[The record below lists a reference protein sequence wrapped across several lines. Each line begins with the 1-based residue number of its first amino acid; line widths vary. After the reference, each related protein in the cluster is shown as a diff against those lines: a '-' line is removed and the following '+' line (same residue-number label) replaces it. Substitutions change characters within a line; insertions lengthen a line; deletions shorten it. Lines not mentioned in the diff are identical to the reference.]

1 MWKDF
6 FYYSK
11 SERRA
16 VYVLLVLIT
25 LLVIG
30 IVSVPER
37 SVPLAENQLQVDSVV
52 VRKENKESKE
62 VPMTLFLFDPNVA
75 DSAELSDLGL
85 SPFVVRNILKY
96 REKGGRFPTP
106 EFMGRIYGLSEDKY
120 KELEPYIQISESFL
134 PKKKEKTLVK
144 EYKKSEKKDTMV
156 SVQRIVK
163 YPEGT
168 LVDINRADTIELQ
181 KIPGIGSGISKLIV
195 AYRNRLGGF
204 YALEQLLEVKF
215 VTSDMLKWFKLEDE
229 IQRKIDIN
237 KVGLEELRAHPYLNF
252 YQAKVIVEHRR
263 KKGPIKSLSQLALYE
278 EFAEKDLNRLS
289 AYISFD

>member
-1 MWKDF
+1 
-6 FYYSK
+6 
-11 SERRA
+11 
-16 VYVLLVLIT
+16 
-25 LLVIG
+25 
-30 IVSVPER
+30 
-37 SVPLAENQLQVDSVV
+37 
-52 VRKENKESKE
+52 
-62 VPMTLFLFDPNVA
+62 
-75 DSAELSDLGL
+75 
-85 SPFVVRNILKY
+85 
-96 REKGGRFPTP
+96 
-106 EFMGRIYGLSEDKY
+106 MGRIYGLSEDKY

-144 EYKKSEKKDTMV
+144 EYKKTEKKDTMV
-156 SVQRIVK
+156 SVRRIVK

-278 EFAEKDLNRLS
+278 EFTEKDLERLS

>member
-1 MWKDF
+1 
-6 FYYSK
+6 
-11 SERRA
+11 
-16 VYVLLVLIT
+16 V
-25 LLVIG
+25 
-30 IVSVPER
+30 
-37 SVPLAENQLQVDSVV
+37 NQLQVDSVV
-52 VRKENKESKE
+52 VRKGNKESKE

-85 SPFVVRNILKY
+85 SPFVVRNILNY

-106 EFMGRIYGLSEDKY
+106 ESMERIYGLSEDKY

-229 IQRKIDIN
+229 IQRKMDIN

-278 EFAEKDLNRLS
+278 EFTEKDLERLS

>member
-52 VRKENKESKE
+52 VRKGNKESKE

-106 EFMGRIYGLSEDKY
+106 ESMGRIYGLSEDKY

-134 PKKKEKTLVK
+134 PKKKEKTLVRNIRN
-144 EYKKSEKKDTMV
+144 
-156 SVQRIVK
+156 QRRRI
-163 YPEGT
+163 
-168 LVDINRADTIELQ
+168 LWCR
-181 KIPGIGSGISKLIV
+181 
-195 AYRNRLGGF
+195 
-204 YALEQLLEVKF
+204 
-215 VTSDMLKWFKLEDE
+215 FKGLSS
-229 IQRKIDIN
+229 IRK
-237 KVGLEELRAHPYLNF
+237 GR
-252 YQAKVIVEHRR
+252 
-263 KKGPIKSLSQLALYE
+263 
-278 EFAEKDLNRLS
+278 
-289 AYISFD
+289 